1 MAIEE
6 MTDIESL
13 YQRYAPDVRR
23 FVLFLSGDP
32 VTADE
37 ITSDTFVS
45 AWLARER
52 IRQPTVKSYLFAI
65 ARNLYRDLQR
75 RRERHAELDEHM
87 TDKQIIAQTHME
99 QTAEFRAVLAA
110 LQQLPEMDR
119 TALLMRAL
127 DEMPYE
133 EIAETLEIPVVT
145 TKVKV
150 YRARLKLMQSRQAW
164 GKSFLPQEQNYEY
177 YTGSGHGSVAD
188 LFFRRGQQRY
198 EIAGRGILP

>member
-23 FVLFLSGDP
+23 FALFLSGDP
-32 VTADE
+32 VMADE

-52 IRQPTVKSYLFAI
+52 IRQATVKGYLLAI

-75 RRERHAELDEHM
+75 RQKRHAELDEDM
-87 TDKQIIAQTHME
+87 TDNRISAQSHME
-99 QTAEFRAVLAA
+99 QTAEVRAVLAA
-110 LQQLPEMDR
+110 LQQLPELDR

-127 DEMPYE
+127 DELPYE
-133 EIAETLEIPVVT
+133 EIAETLGIPVVT
-145 TKVKV
+145 AKVKV
-150 YRARLKLMQSRQAW
+150 YRARLKLMQTRQAW
-164 GKSFLPQEQNYEY
+164 AEVISS
-177 YTGSGHGSVAD
+177 TGAK
-188 LFFRRGQQRY
+188 
-198 EIAGRGILP
+198 P